1 MRKIWSDPS
10 DVDYSGCI
18 SAVELIMEIVLFFN
32 WNVNECAWFKTA
44 AEYNAFPV
52 MISRSLKARECEIY
66 TVLPPRFI
74 ANRLMR
80 TTVPLTA
87 KPVQYITIS
96 TLANNHAPDIWAR
109 WHSISH
115 VVTAK
120 WKYGGSN
127 MTRTVYR
134 SWAHWVQLD
143 TQSDFPHRW
152 HKQLVT
158 NAFWGRALTQYG
170 WVPAVSR
177 PARGTRDAAALRWGR
192 SLEIY
197 WLRGSAFWPE
207 TSVRRAGHTNRV
219 LSCHRVWE

>member
-1 MRKIWSDPS
+1 
-10 DVDYSGCI
+10 
-18 SAVELIMEIVLFFN
+18 
-32 WNVNECAWFKTA
+32 
-44 AEYNAFPV
+44 
-52 MISRSLKARECEIY
+52 
-66 TVLPPRFI
+66 
-74 ANRLMR
+74 MR

-87 KPVQYITIS
+87 KPVQYITIP

-158 NAFWGRALTQYG
+158 NAFLGTGTYTVWVSSCGLSACSGNTGCGGSPMGTQPRDLLIAWLSFLAGDFCEEGRAHKQSAVMSSCG
-170 WVPAVSR
+170 NSRKQFWVL
-177 PARGTRDAAALRWGR
+177 LRE
-192 SLEIY
+192 S
-197 WLRGSAFWPE
+197 F
-207 TSVRRAGHTNRV
+207 T
-219 LSCHRVWE
+219 